1 MDFFTLC
8 KNKTEAKSV
17 FRKLSKC
24 FHPDKGGQNDLMV
37 ELQKQFDAW
46 TPKPKESIQTQENPY
61 AKFSFEV
68 NPRVQILEQELAKLR
83 KQLENPRAES
93 EISRLKSYTDR
104 LNNECSAMAINLLS
118 KNQEIEKL
126 TKEKAAAVLEKMDLE
141 EKMQDIKE
149 QLLEL
154 KEMIHDGPKEVE
166 LTLWEK
172 IKYVFGD
179 KSINR
184 YN

>member
-24 FHPDKGGQNDLMV
+24 FHPDKGGQNDLMC

-46 TPKPKESIQTQENPY
+46 TPGAKQAETPLQNPY
-61 AKFSFEV
+61 AAFEV
-68 NPRVQILEQELAKLR
+68 NPRVQILEKEITKLR
-83 KQLENPRAES
+83 KQLENPRAEA

-104 LNNECSAMAINLLS
+104 LNAECSAMATNMLS
-118 KNQEIEKL
+118 KNIEIDLLVKQKASLINEK
-126 TKEKAAAVLEKMDLE
+126 EDLE
-141 EKMQDIKE
+141 AKMLHVRE

-154 KEMIHDGPKEVE
+154 KEMIDNGPKEQE

-179 KSINR
+179 KSIKR